1 MSAIIERCIEMTV
14 TRLKLCFSRV
24 SVKYIRQGSA
34 RQCTYWMLLYNRKTQ
49 EPILFVLAD
58 EEILS

>member
-1 MSAIIERCIEMTV
+1 MTV

-24 SVKYIRQGSA
+24 FVKYIRQGSA

-49 EPILFVLAD
+49 EPVLFVLAD